1 MIDAPSKQEAR
12 RLCVLRWGWGRW
24 LLEPAPY
31 GPGGEIPD
39 ELDEES
45 VARGQARHEAVTR
58 WVREG
63 GDLPWEEST

>member
-24 LLEPAPY
+24 LSEPTPC
-31 GPGGEIPD
+31 GPSGEIPE

-45 VARGQARHEAVTR
+45 RARGQARHEAVTR
-58 WVREG
+58 WVSEG
-63 GDLPWEEST
+63 GDLPWEGA